1 MNELIKVN
9 IKNENGKLLVGSR
22 DIAIGLEKEHKD
34 VLRKIEDV
42 LTVGEFS
49 EREFMTSQG
58 NKYKEYLLDKNAFIL
73 LVMNYTG
80 YNDFKRAYIKKFDD
94 MEKQLRLNVPQTY
107 PEALRMYADE
117 VERRELAEKE
127 AQKAIREKSWIG
139 SRREATAMATASVKS
154 KEAKKLKVKL
164 DLEMS
169 YATVKKVELET
180 GRKYSWQNLKKY

>member
-42 LTVGEFS
+42 LMVGEFS

-154 KEAKKLKVKL
+154 KEAEKLKVKL

>member
-1 MNELIKVN
+1 MNKLIKVN

-80 YNDFKRAYIKKFDD
+80 YKDFKRSYIKKFDD

-154 KEAKKLKVKL
+154 KEAEKLKVKL

>member
-1 MNELIKVN
+1 MNKLIKVN
-9 IKNENGKLLVGSR
+9 IKIENGNLLVGSR

-154 KEAKKLKVKL
+154 KEAEKLKVKL

>member
-34 VLRKIEDV
+34 VRRKIEDV

-49 EREFMTSQG
+49 EREFITSQG
-58 NKYKEYLLDKNAFIL
+58 NKYEEYLLDKNAFIL

-107 PEALRMYADE
+107 PKALRMYADE

-127 AQKAIREKSWIG
+127 SQKAICEKSWIG
-139 SRREATAMATASVKS
+139 SRRTMPELKNQKKKS
-154 KEAKKLKVKL
+154 RKEV
-164 DLEMS
+164 
-169 YATVKKVELET
+169 
-180 GRKYSWQNLKKY
+180 